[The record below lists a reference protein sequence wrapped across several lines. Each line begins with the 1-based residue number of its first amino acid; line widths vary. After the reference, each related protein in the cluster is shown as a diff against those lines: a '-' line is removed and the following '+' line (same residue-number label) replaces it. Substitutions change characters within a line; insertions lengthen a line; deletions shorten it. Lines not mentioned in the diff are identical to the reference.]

1 MNTMKSDEEHQHLS
15 RSQEMME
22 QRYSN
27 TGPKQIV
34 RVLVTSM
41 LIFSLFYFFPP
52 PSSQIVN
59 GLVTFYIREP
69 EVVSST
75 EVWLTF
81 FESRSYGPGPT
92 QFRIL
97 LRNSTHKGIYS
108 FPSNSNNTLLTLES
122 GDNMGTLMYIDFHDD
137 GRINFFDKIRIT
149 GLGPGSDYFVGVT
162 SASSGNCVQYTTFT
176 TPNTG

>member
-1 MNTMKSDEEHQHLS
+1 MDSDKEHQHLS
-15 RSQEMME
+15 RSQEMVE
-22 QRYSN
+22 RRYPN

-41 LIFSLFYFFPP
+41 LIFSLLYFFPP
-52 PSSQIVN
+52 PSSQIVD
-59 GLVTFYIREP
+59 GLITFYIREP

-81 FESRSYGPGPT
+81 FDSRQGPGPM
-92 QFRIL
+92 QYRIL
-97 LRNSTHKGIYS
+97 LRNSTHRGIYS
-108 FPSNSNNTLLTLES
+108 FPTNSNNTLLTLES
-122 GDNMGTLMYIDFHDD
+122 GDNMGILMYIDFQDD

-162 SASSGNCVQYTTFT
+162 SASSGNCVQYITFT